1 MDVSFPYQLDPQG
14 RTATATPD
22 AHVRDLIEQL
32 LFTMSGER
40 VMRPTL
46 GSGLAQLVFQQS
58 SDDLAT
64 AVELLVQG
72 NLQQFLGELI
82 VVEAVQ
88 VTSSEST
95 LEITVQ
101 YVLRRSQ
108 QRQVEQF
115 SRQV

>member
-1 MDVSFPYQLDPQG
+1 MDVSFPYQLSSQG
-14 RTATATPD
+14 RTATASAD

-32 LFTMSGER
+32 IFTMPGER

-46 GSGLAQLVFQQS
+46 GSGLGQLVFQPS
-58 SDDLAT
+58 SNDLAT

-95 LEITVQ
+95 LEVVVQ
-101 YVLRRSQ
+101 YVVRRSQ

>member
-1 MDVSFPYQLDPQG
+1 MDVSFPYQLSSQG
-14 RTATATPD
+14 RTATASAD

-32 LFTMSGER
+32 IFTMPGER

-46 GSGLAQLVFQQS
+46 GSGLGQLVFQPS
-58 SDDLAT
+58 SNDLAT

-72 NLQQFLGELI
+72 NLQQFLGELL

-95 LEITVQ
+95 LEVVVQ
-101 YVLRRSQ
+101 YVVRRSQ